1 MEIDSLHFSF
11 RQGTYIVYEN
21 TVFPNSLLIKFTN
34 RLQTLYAPKLCTP
47 FSSEKEKNRELNV
60 VE

>member
-11 RQGTYIVYEN
+11 RQGTHVVYEN
-21 TVFPNSLLIKFTN
+21 TVFPIEFTN